1 MNERIAAFPSATLY
15 GGELV
20 SDASVAHR
28 TLLDLA
34 TATEGEDARDVLEH
48 PVVFFDT
55 DGCEFYERTE
65 GDSLGEGSKANE
77 NEAVVVAKWARK
89 LVQHGVPPTEVGV
102 VVPYQAQVSLLASML
117 RDEFPEMTI
126 GTVDGLQ
133 GQERDAVI
141 LSLVRSNATG
151 EVGFLGEYRRLNVA
165 MTRPRMQ
172 LVSWGRDGLTAV
184 RGWRLEHRRQGQ
196 RVSQEMDDVV
206 GGECGRAVCGRRGV
220 GG

>member
-1 MNERIAAFPSATLY
+1 MNERIAAFPSTTLY

-20 SDASVAHR
+20 SDASVAKR
-28 TLLDLA
+28 TLLDLP
-34 TATEGEDARDVLEH
+34 TAGSSDDARDVLEH

-55 DGCEFYERTE
+55 DGCEFYERSEADDTK
-65 GDSLGEGSKANE
+65 SLGEGSKANE
-77 NEAVVVAKWARK
+77 NEAALVAAWARR
-89 LVQHGVPPTEVGV
+89 LVQHGVPPAEVGI
-102 VVPYQAQVSLLASML
+102 VVPYQAQVGVLAGLL

-141 LSLVRSNATG
+141 LSLVRSNERG

-172 LVSWGRDGLTAV
+172 LC
-184 RGWRLEHRRQGQ
+184 
-196 RVSQEMDDVV
+196 VV
-206 GGECGRAVCGRRGV
+206 GDSNTV
-220 GG
+220 GKGSGYLKKWMGWLEENADVRYAGDEV